1 MKKEFDPIMHSAEH
15 ILNQTMDRMFG
26 CGRCFTA
33 HIEKKKSKCDYHYH
47 RDLSDDE
54 IKEIEKRV
62 NDVINAD
69 LKVTEEYISREEA
82 KRYYNIDRL
91 PSDTGDNIR
100 IVKIGDYDSCPC
112 IGPHIDSTA
121 IIGGF
126 RITSKSFEDGVLRIR
141 YKLFNRKKANG
152 HRTR

>member
-1 MKKEFDPIMHSAEH
+1 MYAPFSA
-15 ILNQTMDRMFG
+15 LVDQLSNG
-26 CGRCFTA
+26 KGL
-33 HIEKKKSKCDYHYH
+33 KCDYHYH

-62 NDVINAD
+62 NDVINND
-69 LKVTEEYISREEA
+69 LKVTEDYISSEEA

-91 PSDTGDNIR
+91 PPDTGDNIR
-100 IVKIGDYDSCPC
+100 IVKIGDHDACPC
-112 IGPHIDSTA
+112 IGPHINSTE

-141 YKLFNRKKANG
+141 FKLL
-152 HRTR
+152 

>member
-1 MKKEFDPIMHSAEH
+1 MKKEFDPKMHSAEH

-33 HIEKKKSKCDYHYH
+33 HIEKKKSKCDYHYN

-62 NDVINAD
+62 NDVINTD
-69 LKVTEEYISREEA
+69 LKVTEEYISKEEA

-91 PSDTGDNIR
+91 TSDTGDKIR
-100 IVKIGDYDSCPC
+100 IVKIGDYDACPC
-112 IGPHIDSTA
+112 IGPHINSTKV
-121 IIGGF
+121 IGRF
-126 RITSKSFEDGVLRIR
+126 WITSKSFENGVLRIR
-141 YKLFNRKKANG
+141 FKLS
-152 HRTR
+152 

>member
-1 MKKEFDPIMHSAEH
+1 MFYATFKAYFTNKFNIIYTDSATFVPRIM
-15 ILNQTMDRMFG
+15 D
-26 CGRCFTA
+26 
-33 HIEKKKSKCDYHYH
+33 YH

-62 NDVINAD
+62 NDVVNTD

-100 IVKIGDYDSCPC
+100 IVKIGDYDACPC
-112 IGPHIDSTA
+112 IGPHINSTE

-141 YKLFNRKKANG
+141 FKLFNRKKANG

>member
-1 MKKEFDPIMHSAEH
+1 MKKEFDPKMHSAEH

-26 CGRCFTA
+26 CGRAFTA
-33 HIEKKKSKCDYHYH
+33 HIEKKKSKCDYHYN
-47 RDLSDDE
+47 RFLSDDE

-69 LKVTEEYISREEA
+69 LKVTEEYISKEEA

-91 PSDTGDNIR
+91 PSDTGDKIR
-100 IVKIGDYDSCPC
+100 IVKIGDYDACPC
-112 IGPHIDSTA
+112 IGPHINSTK
-121 IIGGF
+121 IIGRF

-141 YKLFNRKKANG
+141 FKLS
-152 HRTR
+152 